1 MMPVIILFFT
11 LLITE
16 SITSKFIA
24 SLHLNAEYYWFEAA
38 ANASILAL
46 ISLVILRFIFTYYR
60 QIQPSGKVREWL
72 FLQVGLSVFG
82 IELSLALL
90 QSIISLEHLNNILL
104 FDFKSLAFASVSSIA
119 IYIYVFY
126 PYANTLTSFLNR
138 IEIRYSTS
146 YLFGLSLLLL
156 FLINVFQ
163 TQSEDLKEKIIKNEA
178 DQLVLIDKAL
188 TYRIAEAVLDTRTLA
203 SQPDFV
209 RHLSGNENA
218 VTEVQLEFRNIVDIK
233 HSYDQIRFI
242 DEKGREQVR
251 INKGQQRTEIVPEQD
266 LQNKINRYYVPET
279 GKLDHGKVYISPL
292 DLNIE
297 HGQIEIPH
305 KPITRIATPVK
316 DPLQNLMGLIVINL
330 NASHLIQHLDDAQS
344 LSQGKIMMLN
354 QDGYWLHGESKEKL
368 WAFMYEDNQQPP
380 LPVLNP
386 ELWQALSDKH
396 IGSLEQKNGYYV
408 FHRVLLSQDQRIEQF
423 EQNAGDWP
431 QWLLITYIDKQLV
444 AQKSL
449 ERLNLMII
457 ISALLALVTGIGTY
471 LYTRSQLKRT
481 NAENKIRHMAEHD
494 PLTGL
499 YNRRHFMQ
507 ELEQSLHQARKEKTS
522 LALFYLDLDNF
533 KPINDDLG
541 HEAGDEALML
551 VSHRLSQMLR
561 QNDTLARIGGD
572 EFVLMIHNPQNQNQL
587 EEIANRIIDNLKHP
601 LSLKGA
607 QCQLGVSIGIAVSRH
622 NNESRDELLKAA
634 DMLMLEAKAK
644 GKSCFCIGELDNLS
658 NHYQDAHRQVAS

>member
-1 MMPVIILFFT
+1 MMPVIILFFA

-46 ISLVILRFIFTYYR
+46 ASLLILRFIFAYYR
-60 QIQPSGKVREWL
+60 QIQPSEKVREWL

-82 IELSLALL
+82 IELSLTLL

-104 FDFKSLAFASVSSIA
+104 FDFKSIVFALISSVA

-126 PYANTLTSFLNR
+126 PHSNALTSFLNR
-138 IEIRYSTS
+138 IEIRYTTS
-146 YLFGLSLLLL
+146 YLFGVALLVL

-163 TQSEDLKEKIIKNEA
+163 TQSKDLKEKIIKNEA
-178 DQLVLIDKAL
+178 EQLVLIDKAL
-188 TYRIAEAVLDTRTLA
+188 SYRIAEAVLDTRTLA

-218 VTEVQLEFRNIVDIK
+218 ITEVQLEFRNIVDIK

-242 DEKGREQVR
+242 DEEGREQVR
-251 INKGQQRTEIVPEQD
+251 INKGQQKTEIVPEQD

-279 GKLDHGKVYISPL
+279 GKLNHGKVYISPL

-316 DPLQNLMGLIVINL
+316 DPLQNLMGLIIINL
-330 NASHLIQHLDDAQS
+330 NASHLIQHLEDAKT
-344 LSQGKIMMLN
+344 LSQGNIMMLN
-354 QDGYWLHGESKEKL
+354 QEGYWLHGASPERL
-368 WAFMYEDNQQPP
+368 WAFMYKDNQQPR
-380 LPVLNP
+380 LSSLNP
-386 ELWQALSDKH
+386 ELWEALSKTH
-396 IGSLEQKNGYYV
+396 SGSLEQESGYYI
-408 FHRVLLSQDQRIEQF
+408 FHRVILSQDERIQQF
-423 EQNAGDWP
+423 EQSTGDWP
-431 QWLLITYIDKQLV
+431 EWLLITFIDQTVV
-444 AQKSL
+444 AKKSL

-457 ISALLALVTGIGTY
+457 ISILLAIVTGLGTY

-507 ELEQSLHQARKEKTS
+507 ELERALIHARKEKSS

-572 EFVLMIHNPQNQNQL
+572 EFVLMIHNPHTQEQL
-587 EEIANRIIDNLKHP
+587 EEIANRIIENLKHP
-601 LSLKGA
+601 LSLKGK

-622 NNESRDELLKAA
+622 NNENRDELLKAA

-644 GKSCFCIGELDNLS
+644 GKSCFCIGELDKVPHKL
-658 NHYQDAHRQVAS
+658 A

>member
-1 MMPVIILFFT
+1 MMPVIILFFA

-46 ISLVILRFIFTYYR
+46 ASLLILRFIFAYYR
-60 QIQPSGKVREWL
+60 QIQPSEKVREWL

-82 IELSLALL
+82 IELSLTLL

-104 FDFKSLAFASVSSIA
+104 FDFKSIVFALISSVA

-126 PYANTLTSFLNR
+126 PHSNALTSFLNR
-138 IEIRYSTS
+138 IEIRYTTS
-146 YLFGLSLLLL
+146 YLFGVALLVL

-163 TQSEDLKEKIIKNEA
+163 TQSKDLKEKIIKNEA
-178 DQLVLIDKAL
+178 EQLVLIDKAL
-188 TYRIAEAVLDTRTLA
+188 SYRIAEAVLDTRTLA

-242 DEKGREQVR
+242 DEEGREQVR
-251 INKGQQRTEIVPEQD
+251 INKGQQKTEIVPEQD

-316 DPLQNLMGLIVINL
+316 DPLQNLMGLIIINL
-330 NASHLIQHLDDAQS
+330 NASHLIQHLEDAKT
-344 LSQGKIMMLN
+344 LSQGNIMMLN
-354 QDGYWLHGESKEKL
+354 QEGYWLHGASPERL
-368 WAFMYEDNQQPP
+368 WAFMYKDNQQPR
-380 LPVLNP
+380 LSSLNP
-386 ELWQALSDKH
+386 ELWEALSKTH
-396 IGSLEQKNGYYV
+396 SGSLEQESGYYI
-408 FHRVLLSQDQRIEQF
+408 FHRVILSQDERIQQF
-423 EQNAGDWP
+423 EQSTGDWP
-431 QWLLITYIDKQLV
+431 EWLLITFIDQAVV

-457 ISALLALVTGIGTY
+457 ISILLALVTGLGTY

-507 ELEQSLHQARKEKTS
+507 ELERALIHARKEKSS

-541 HEAGDEALML
+541 HEAGDEALMH

-587 EEIANRIIDNLKHP
+587 EEIANRIIENLKHP
-601 LSLKGA
+601 LSLKGK

-622 NNESRDELLKAA
+622 NNENRDELLKAA
-634 DMLMLEAKAK
+634 DMLMIEAKAK
-644 GKSCFCIGELDNLS
+644 GKSCFCIGELDKVTHKL
-658 NHYQDAHRQVAS
+658 A